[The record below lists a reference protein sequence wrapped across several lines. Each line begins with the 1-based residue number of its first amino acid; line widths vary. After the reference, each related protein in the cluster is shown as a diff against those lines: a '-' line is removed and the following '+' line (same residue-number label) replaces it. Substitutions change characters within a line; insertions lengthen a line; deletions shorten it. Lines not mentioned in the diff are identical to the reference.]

1 MTENSIDC
9 EKLVKALKQIAAGE
23 LEHFG
28 PATDGSNRRVSYGIR
43 ELSKEDMRCVAQR
56 TLEEIFEN

>member
-1 MTENSIDC
+1 MTKNQIECD
-9 EKLVKALKQIAAGE
+9 KLVKALKQISAGE

-43 ELSKEDMRCVAQR
+43 ELSKEDMRRIAQR
-56 TLEEIFEN
+56 ALEETFEN